1 MNITNFPYKNGPW
14 TILSR
19 KLAYDGKYAKLYEDE
34 VVRPDGTE
42 GIHIYL
48 PTKDGVSILPYDKD
62 GNVYLISIFR
72 YSHQDYLIELTA
84 GGIDK
89 GEDHLIAAKRELKE
103 ETGIVGKNY
112 ELVAITAPKSEIY
125 SAKDYTYICE
135 VEKFEENRIENTE
148 NIKLIKMKL
157 KDALGMV
164 DKLEIFQA
172 SAIIA
177 LLKLK
182 DKFNKTS

>member
-62 GNVYLISIFR
+62 GNVYLVKNFR
-72 YSHQDYLIELTA
+72 YAHQDYLVQSSA
-84 GGIDK
+84 GGIET
-89 GEDHLIAAKRELKE
+89 GEDVLTAAKRELKE
-103 ETGIVGKNY
+103 ETGIVGKNS
-112 ELVAITAPKSEIY
+112 ELVAITSSKSEIY
-125 SAKDYTYICE
+125 PAKDYTYICE
-135 VEKFEENRIENTE
+135 VEKFGEPKLEGTETIEL
-148 NIKLIKMKL
+148 IKLTI
-157 KDALGMV
+157 KDALDMV

-182 DKFNKTS
+182 ERFHKTS